1 LGGKTS
7 HAIHADSIQKYEPPY
22 DSELLTDQQREEIL
36 NLLCEEYDYQGI
48 RYEVVMSSKLSV
60 QMPCPRCRK
69 EQEFEIELPFGC
81 IGERHYK
88 LGDKMEWQPGRAAE
102 KGGRP
107 ENGIYVKKSGA
118 GARRAVATFG

>member
-1 LGGKTS
+1 
-7 HAIHADSIQKYEPPY
+7 
-22 DSELLTDQQREEIL
+22 
-36 NLLCEEYDYQGI
+36 
-48 RYEVVMSSKLSV
+48 MSSKLSV

-88 LGDKMEWQPGRAAE
+88 FGDKMEWQPRRPAE

-107 ENGIYVKKSGA
+107 ENGNLRKEVWSRCPTC
-118 GARRAVATFG
+118 RRDFWLVASVREDKIEKVDVDSSRSVF